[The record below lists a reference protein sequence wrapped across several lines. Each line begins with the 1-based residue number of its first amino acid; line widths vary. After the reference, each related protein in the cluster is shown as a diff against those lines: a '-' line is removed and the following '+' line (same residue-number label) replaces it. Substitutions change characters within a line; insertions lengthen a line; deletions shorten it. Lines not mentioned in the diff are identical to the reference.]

1 MAFIRT
7 WDYYCKHCDTTH
19 KDVVYTKTCKKTIK
33 CSCGKRAG
41 WAFIRR
47 NQIHSTLSGRKYG
60 MFDPQLGVVV
70 EDYAHKKKLL
80 RQHGKEELPPETH
93 AEIAEGIYEQEEKAK
108 SASRA
113 YESDSIKRADSVDEL
128 YEEMDKNIDVR
139 HTGERQLDRIKQG
152 DLIEGPWGI

>member
-1 MAFIRT
+1 MASIRT

-47 NQIHSTLSGRKYG
+47 NQIHSTLSGRKY
-60 MFDPQLGVVV
+60 
-70 EDYAHKKKLL
+70 
-80 RQHGKEELPPETH
+80 
-93 AEIAEGIYEQEEKAK
+93 
-108 SASRA
+108 
-113 YESDSIKRADSVDEL
+113 
-128 YEEMDKNIDVR
+128 EEMDKNIDVR